1 LKLIFYLNFQ
11 SLASEVGLHHCRIM
25 ELSSVAHSLQD
36 LVTCVG
42 LEASYTGHA
51 DAVGKLQDTIQNN
64 LQRLLAFKQNWNR
77 YEDLCEKVEAWAREP
92 EGILKNLSTQKLTT
106 ANMRQFWVSFACS

>member
-1 LKLIFYLNFQ
+1 
-11 SLASEVGLHHCRIM
+11 M
-25 ELSSVAHSLQD
+25 QD

-42 LEASYTGHA
+42 LEASYTEQA

-77 YEDLCEKVEAWAREP
+77 YEDLCEKVEAWARES

-106 ANMRQFWVSFACS
+106 ANMRQFWVSFAAQIMNLPIVSTLNKNINC